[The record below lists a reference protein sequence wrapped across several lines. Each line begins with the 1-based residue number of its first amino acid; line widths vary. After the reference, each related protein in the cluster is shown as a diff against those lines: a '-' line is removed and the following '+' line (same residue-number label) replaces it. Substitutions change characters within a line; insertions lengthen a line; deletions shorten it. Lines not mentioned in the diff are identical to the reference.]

1 MSITHSRNGDTLSAH
16 HVHVTPA
23 DSVDM
28 MREVRAMKET
38 DDSVMVLLQHGV
50 PLSLLADLVDPD
62 GPRSIEIYESE
73 LVTSSAA

>member
-1 MSITHSRNGDTLSAH
+1 
-16 HVHVTPA
+16 
-23 DSVDM
+23 
-28 MREVRAMKET
+28 MKET